1 MLKEEQALELLA
13 PAKNADQGIE
23 AIRHGADAVYIG
35 APAFGA
41 RSAVPVTVGEIKRV
55 VDFAHLFGAK
65 VYVALNT
72 ILFPEEVK
80 EATKLAWH
88 LYEAGADALIIQDL
102 ALLNEVMPPIAL
114 HASTQMDN
122 VSSEKLAFW
131 SSQGIEQAVVAREL
145 SPRQIARLHKDVPRL
160 RLEAFVHGALCV
172 SYSGRCYAS
181 AAFNGRSANRGS
193 CAQVCRLPYDLT
205 DGDGRVLAHHKHLL
219 SIKDLNR
226 SSVLAELIK
235 AGVRSFKIEG
245 RLKDLSYVKNVTAFY
260 HEKLNDFIK
269 ANPQFYRSSKGRV
282 DFGFSP
288 DVHKAFNRGFTT
300 FTHHGRG
307 ADDLAAFDT
316 PKSRGEEVGTV
327 TGIEGTRIRV
337 RLSGGKKLNN
347 GDGFTFF
354 HSSTGTLTG
363 FRVNTAV
370 GDRITVLRPVKGLKK
385 GQMLYRNFDAS
396 FEAQMTHSTA
406 TRTLPLSLSLSYG
419 IGGTLELTG
428 TVSGI
433 KETVGVEADLSL
445 SEKGGTRES
454 AESVLGKLGG
464 TPFTLETFEI
474 NPETEPLFVPRSLL
488 SKLRQD
494 LVPKLESALLD
505 FALESRSTRDPKSS
519 SYEGVPFFK
528 DAAVQSDNILNPSAR
543 AFVEAHGAEVKEE
556 AFEKSPLTSQPLM
569 TTKHCIRYALGM
581 CPTLLHYD
589 ARKLSEPWALRSTS
603 KDTTPVRM
611 RIEFDCPNCQML
623 LFEDTAPE

>member
-1 MLKEEQALELLA
+1 MRKEERALELLA

-55 VDFAHLFGAK
+55 ADFAHLFGAK

-80 EATKLAWH
+80 EATTELAWR
-88 LYEAGADALIIQDL
+88 LYEIGADALIIQDL
-102 ALLNEVMPPIAL
+102 ALLNEEMPPIAL

-145 SPRQIARLHKDVPRL
+145 SPRQIARLHEDVPDL

-205 DGDGRVLAHHKHLL
+205 DGSGRVLAHHKHLL

-269 ANPQFYRSSKGRV
+269 ANPRFHRSSRGRV

-307 ADDLAAFDT
+307 ADDLAAFET
-316 PKSRGEEVGTV
+316 PKSRGEEVGIV

-337 RLSGGKKLNN
+337 RLGGGKKLNN

-354 HSSTGTLTG
+354 HSATGALTG

-370 GDRITVLRPVKGLKK
+370 GDRMTVLRPVRGLEK
-385 GQMLYRNFDAS
+385 GQTLYRNFDAA
-396 FEAQMTHSTA
+396 FEAQMSHPTA
-406 TRTLPLSLSLSYG
+406 TRTLPLSLSLKYSLG
-419 IGGTLELTG
+419 PLELTG
-428 TVSGI
+428 EVSGI
-433 KETVGVEADLSL
+433 KETVSVEADLSL

-454 AESVLGKLGG
+454 AESVLGRLGG
-464 TPFTLETFEI
+464 TPFALENFEME
-474 NPETEPLFVPRSLL
+474 PETEPLFIPRSLL
-488 SKLRQD
+488 GKLRQD
-494 LVPKLESALLD
+494 LVPKLESALLC
-505 FALESRSTRDPKSS
+505 FALESRPTRDPKSP
-519 SYEGVPFFK
+519 SYKGVPFFK
-528 DAAVQSDNILNPSAR
+528 DAVLQSDNILNPSAR

-556 AFEKSPLTSQPLM
+556 AFEKSPLPSQPLM

-589 ARKLSEPWALRSTS
+589 ARKLSEPWVLRSVA
-603 KDTTPVRM
+603 KDAAPVRM

-623 LFEDTAPE
+623 LFADTAPE

>member
-1 MLKEEQALELLA
+1 MRKEEQALELLA
-13 PAKNADQGIE
+13 PAKNANQGIE
-23 AIRHGADAVYIG
+23 AIKHGADAVYIG

-41 RSAVPVTVGEIKRV
+41 RSAVPVTIDEIKRV

-80 EATKLAWH
+80 VASELAWR
-88 LYEAGADALIIQDL
+88 LYKAGADALIIQDL
-102 ALLNEVMPPIAL
+102 ALLNEEMPPIAL

-131 SSQGIEQAVVAREL
+131 FSQGIEQAVVAREL
-145 SPRQIARLHKDVPRL
+145 SPRQIARLHEDVPDL
-160 RLEAFVHGALCV
+160 RFEAFVHGALCV

-181 AAFNGRSANRGS
+181 AAFNARSANRGS

-205 DGDGRVLAHHKHLL
+205 DGSGRVLAHHKHLL

-226 SSVLAELIK
+226 SSMLAELIK

-269 ANPQFYRSSKGRV
+269 ANPRFHRSSSGRV

-307 ADDLAAFDT
+307 TDDLPAFET
-316 PKSRGEEVGTV
+316 PKSRGEEVGIV
-327 TGIEGTRIRV
+327 TGVEGTRIRV
-337 RLSGGKKLNN
+337 QLRSGKKLNN

-354 HSSTGTLTG
+354 HPDTGALTG

-370 GDRITVLRPVKGLKK
+370 GDRMTVLRPVRGLEK
-385 GQMLYRNFDAS
+385 GQTLYRNFDAA
-396 FEAQMTHSTA
+396 FEAQMSHSTA
-406 TRTLPLSLSLSYG
+406 TRTLPLSLSLKYSLC
-419 IGGTLELTG
+419 TLELTG
-428 TVSGI
+428 EVSGI

-464 TPFTLETFEI
+464 TPFELENFEI
-474 NPETEPLFVPRSLL
+474 APETEPLFIPRSLL
-488 SKLRQD
+488 GKLRQD
-494 LVPKLESALLD
+494 LVPKLESALLCS
-505 FALESRSTRDPKSS
+505 ALESRATRDPKSPA
-519 SYEGVPFFK
+519 YEGVPFFK
-528 DAAVQSDNILNPSAR
+528 KTVTQSDNILNPSAR
-543 AFVEAHGAEVKEE
+543 AFVEAHGAEVEEE
-556 AFEKSPLTSQPLM
+556 AFEKCPLPAQPLM

-589 ARKLSEPWALRSTS
+589 VRKLSEPWVLRSTV
-603 KDTTPVRM
+603 KDAAPVRM

-623 LFEDTAPE
+623 LFADTAPE